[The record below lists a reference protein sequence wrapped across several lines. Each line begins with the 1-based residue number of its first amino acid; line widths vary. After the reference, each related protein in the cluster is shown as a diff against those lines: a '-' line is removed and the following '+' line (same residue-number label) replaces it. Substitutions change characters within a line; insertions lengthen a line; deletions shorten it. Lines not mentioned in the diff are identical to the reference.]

1 MSLCNCLPVLCG
13 GGGDTVVCS
22 LCLESVSGDVW
33 SSGEH
38 RSQCASRNTAKL
50 SSFPAHPHLSCTKCN
65 GRLRVWPAQGPKF
78 TCDSPANSC
87 QSGEKARQS
96 PAQQNR
102 FTCYLCDYNLCKQC
116 VQRMDNERIKQKE
129 NSRQLVSCLKS
140 MCDRVKEKVA
150 EESKQKKQASFDSYT
165 SIMLD
170 TDHIP
175 LIDESIEDDT
185 DLSPVSCKQPVSYS
199 EDHNTSIAPHRRS
212 VVSCNIQPY
221 QVLNTSL
228 PQKQPDGLS
237 PDVFH
242 IRAPLVSWENFM
254 TPAGSAE
261 TIFDTLDGTKLEN
274 RQ

>member
-1 MSLCNCLPVLCG
+1 MTLQQAAVRVEKRPDRALL
-13 GGGDTVVCS
+13 
-22 LCLESVSGDVW
+22 
-33 SSGEH
+33 
-38 RSQCASRNTAKL
+38 SRTGQIIL
-50 SSFPAHPHLSCTKCN
+50 LFIILFILYIFFPS
-65 GRLRVWPAQGPKF
+65 RL
-78 TCDSPANSC
+78 
-87 QSGEKARQS
+87 
-96 PAQQNR
+96 
-102 FTCYLCDYNLCKQC
+102 TCYLCDYNLCKLC

-175 LIDESIEDDT
+175 LIDESSSTEDVA
-185 DLSPVSCKQPVSYS
+185 DLPALSNTRPVSYS
-199 EDHNTSIAPHRRS
+199 QDRNRSIPPNRRS
-212 VVSCNIQPY
+212 VVSCNPQPY

-228 PQKQPDGLS
+228 PPKQLDGLS

-242 IRAPLVSWENFM
+242 LRAPLVSWENFM

-261 TIFDTLDGTKLEN
+261 TIFDSLDDTKLEN
-274 RQ
+274 KQ

>member
-1 MSLCNCLPVLCG
+1 
-13 GGGDTVVCS
+13 VCS
-22 LCLESVSGDVW
+22 LCLESVSVPVW

-50 SSFPAHPHLSCTKCN
+50 SSFPAHPHLSCTQCK

-78 TCDSPANSC
+78 TCDSPASSC
-87 QSGEKARQS
+87 QSGEARQS

-102 FTCYLCDYNLCKQC
+102 FSCYLCDYNLCKLC
-116 VQRMDNERIKQKE
+116 VQWMDKERMKQKE

-175 LIDESIEDDT
+175 LIDECVSPEDDT
-185 DLSPVSCKQPVSYS
+185 DLTPVSCTRPVSYS
-199 EDHNTSIAPHRRS
+199 EDHDRSIPPNRRS
-212 VVSCNIQPY
+212 IVSCNPQPY

-228 PQKQPDGLS
+228 PHKQLDSLS

-242 IRAPLVSWENFM
+242 LRAPLVSWENFM

-261 TIFDTLDGTKLEN
+261 TIFHTLDKTKLEK

>member
-1 MSLCNCLPVLCG
+1 MVCRG
-13 GGGDTVVCS
+13 GVC
-22 LCLESVSGDVW
+22 
-33 SSGEH
+33 

-50 SSFPAHPHLSCTKCN
+50 SSFPAHPHLSCTKCK

-78 TCDSPANSC
+78 SCDSPASSC

-102 FTCYLCDYNLCKQC
+102 SDHLAVHHSVNLVHLLHSRFACYLCDYNLCKLC

-175 LIDESIEDDT
+175 LIDESPEYDT
-185 DLSPVSCKQPVSYS
+185 DLTPESCTWPVSYTQ
-199 EDHNTSIAPHRRS
+199 DHDRSWSIVMPLHRKS
-212 VVSCNIQPY
+212 VFSCNPPIIP
-221 QVLNTSL
+221 
-228 PQKQPDGLS
+228 
-237 PDVFH
+237 
-242 IRAPLVSWENFM
+242 
-254 TPAGSAE
+254 SA
-261 TIFDTLDGTKLEN
+261 
-274 RQ
+274 